1 MENAKEVI
9 KRFWEIQDEGDY
21 TKLVDLFSEDA
32 VFEDPIYGRFDG
44 KIEILEF
51 MKKMNEEMRSR
62 GMTFIARDIDGGGN
76 VAWAQW
82 VAKTPSGDI
91 EGCGLYRVKD
101 GMMTYYRDYMNSP
114 PPEPKK

>member
-1 MENAKEVI
+1 MKNAKHVIEV
-9 KRFWEIQDEGDY
+9 FWEIQDKGDY

-32 VFEDPIYGRFDG
+32 VFEDPIYGRFEG

-82 VAKTPSGDI
+82 VANSPSGAI
-91 EGCGLYRVKD
+91 EGCGLYRVKN
-101 GMMTYYRDYMNSP
+101 GLMTYYRDYMNNFPDSS
-114 PPEPKK
+114 